1 MAGVEPRSFGMYGVA
16 NVIRDGIVLPDQS
29 FRIQFADPATYNA
42 VPVMLGANRDES
54 KLFMMGD
61 PTLTR
66 SRFGFIPDHSRS
78 ADL

>member
-1 MAGVEPRSFGMYGVA
+1 M
-16 NVIRDGIVLPDQS
+16 
-29 FRIQFADPATYNA
+29 IQDFADPAQYNA

-61 PTLTR
+61 PDLTDNPA
-66 SRFGFIPDHSRS
+66 GLHPEDQGP